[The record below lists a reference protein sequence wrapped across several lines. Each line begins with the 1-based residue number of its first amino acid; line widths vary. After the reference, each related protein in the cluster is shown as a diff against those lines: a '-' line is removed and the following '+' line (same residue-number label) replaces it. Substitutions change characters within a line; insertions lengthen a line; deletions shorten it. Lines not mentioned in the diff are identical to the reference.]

1 MQAASTPL
9 AAWLVILPVLLPLF
23 GGALLIAGAGRTLRP
38 TAFAVLVTLLTGVV
52 DAVLLRHVLV
62 GGPLA
67 MTMGRW
73 LPPFGI
79 SFAADA
85 LGAGFALLAALVT
98 ACVLVYRAGGSDAPA
113 AEARCLALVL
123 VLLAG
128 VDGGFLTG
136 DLFNLYVWFELILIA
151 SFGLLVVGGTPLTVD
166 ATVKYGLLNFV
177 ATSLFLAALGLI
189 YGALGTLN
197 MADIIHA
204 AGSADP
210 AVMAGIG
217 VLLAVALGTKAA
229 AFPLNAWLP
238 ASYHA
243 PSAAISGLLGGL
255 LTKVGAYALLRTLIL
270 VLPAEGRF
278 LHPALAIV
286 GGATLLL
293 GPLGAIATADLRRA
307 VGFLLIGGIGSI
319 VAGLALANPAGIAG
333 AVVYVVN
340 AMLTITALYLVAGLL
355 EARAGS
361 RDSLRMGGLY
371 VSSPLL
377 SALFIVLVLTIAGLP
392 PSLGFWP
399 KLLLLQAAI
408 DLGSVGR
415 AVGGDPFAQ
424 LLALCLLLNALLTL
438 LAGARLWSRVFWR
451 PAPEPAGD
459 PVLVPAAVMPWAIG
473 ATTVL
478 TTLVLVAGLWP
489 GPILE
494 LGRAAAA
501 GLLDPGGYIRAVG
514 LGPWP

>member
-1 MQAASTPL
+1 MQATSVPL

-23 GGALLIAGAGRTLRP
+23 GAALLIAGAGRTMRP
-38 TAFAVLVTLLTGVV
+38 TAFAVLVTLLTAAI
-52 DAVLLRHVLV
+52 DALLLRHVFIA
-62 GGPLA
+62 GPLA

-79 SFAADA
+79 SFAADV
-85 LGAGFALLAALVT
+85 LGAGFSLLAAVVT
-98 ACVLVYRAGGSDAPA
+98 ACVLVYRVVDAGAPA
-113 AEARCLALVL
+113 AAARGLALIL

-151 SFGLLVVGGTPLTVD
+151 SFGLLVLGGTPLTVD

-177 ATSLFLAALGLI
+177 ATSLFLAALGLL

-197 MADIIHA
+197 MADVVHA

-217 VLLAVALGTKAA
+217 VLLVVAFGTKAA

-270 VLPAEGRF
+270 VLPAEGRL
-278 LHPALAIV
+278 LHPVLAIV

-293 GPLGAIATADLRRA
+293 GPLGAIAVADLRRS

-319 VAGLALANPAGIAG
+319 VAGLALASPAGIAG

-340 AMLTITALYLVAGLL
+340 AMLTITALYLVAGLV
-355 EARAGS
+355 ETRTGR

-371 VSSPLL
+371 TSTSLL
-377 SALFIVLVLTIAGLP
+377 SGLFLVLVLTIAGLP

-399 KLLLLQAAI
+399 KLLLLEAA
-408 DLGSVGR
+408 LAGGGVGH
-415 AVGGDPFAQ
+415 AGGGEPLAL

-438 LAGARLWSRVFWR
+438 LAGARLWSRIFWR
-451 PAPEPAGD
+451 PAPEPADEPATARDAALPWAVGATSALTALVLIAGFWPA
-459 PVLVPAAVMPWAIG
+459 PVLDFG
-473 ATTVL
+473 
-478 TTLVLVAGLWP
+478 
-489 GPILE
+489 
-494 LGRAAAA
+494 AAAA
-501 GLLDPGGYIRAVG
+501 TGLLDSSGYVRAVG
-514 LGPWP
+514 LEPRP